1 MFERFPKE
9 KSTAVAIE
17 ISEHFEDEHPN
28 GTIEEFE
35 KTAEASLQKFFTD
48 APEQEALLRA
58 SFFRPFTILLSE
70 GR

>member
-17 ISEHFEDEHPN
+17 ISEHFEDEYPN

-48 APEQEALLRA
+48 APE
-58 SFFRPFTILLSE
+58 
-70 GR
+70 